1 MKKSEV
7 YIMAENKLS
16 ANEIYTLLVNEICYL
31 KHLPGDV
38 LSEHLLCQRFGLS
51 RTPVRGVLQRLEHT
65 GYVTINSKKGTTV
78 TSIDFDIVSQMIY
91 QRIAVET
98 KVLMDFIKISNAY
111 DLEVVN
117 HLILESIKLRNSMDA
132 SPTDQQMMAFYDI
145 DNNMHKV
152 WYASTNKLYIW
163 DMFVRENAHY
173 SRFKALDMK
182 NKHNYDELIAE
193 HKALFDMIR
202 NKDISG
208 IEESVSAHLNGGVK
222 RLGNRIF
229 TDLSYLFVKKD

>member
-1 MKKSEV
+1 MT
-7 YIMAENKLS
+7 ENKLS
-16 ANEIYTLLVNEICYL
+16 TNEIYTLLVNEICYL

-51 RTPVRGVLQRLEHT
+51 RTPVRGVLQRLQQT
-65 GYVTINSKKGTTV
+65 GYVTISSNKGTTV
-78 TSIDFDIVSQMIY
+78 TSIDFNIVSQMIY

-98 KVLMDFIKISNAY
+98 KVLIDFIKIGNAY
-111 DLEVVN
+111 DIEAVN
-117 HLILESIKLRNSMDA
+117 HLILESIKLKDSMDI
-132 SPTDQQMMAFYDI
+132 SPTDQQMMEFYDI

-152 WYASTNKLYIW
+152 WFSSTNKLYIW
-163 DMFVRENAHY
+163 DMFVRQNAHY

-182 NKHNYDELIAE
+182 NKQNYDELIAE
-193 HKALFDMIR
+193 HKALFDLIR
-202 NKDISG
+202 NKDITG
-208 IEESVSAHLNGGVK
+208 IEESLSAHLNGGVK